1 MPFAM
6 RKLRSKPLYKVYNR
20 ITKKVYS
27 KGTTKEKAER
37 QLRLLRAIEYNPA
50 FVPRERASATTTTT
64 DIIVAEQVPPRGAR
78 ARAAARTQK
87 IKKT

>member
-6 RKLRSKPLYKVYNR
+6 RKLRLKPLYKVYNR

-37 QLRLLRAIEYNPA
+37 QLKLLRAIEFNPS
-50 FVPRERASATTTTT
+50 F
-64 DIIVAEQVPPRGAR
+64 IPRGRTTKDNTVIVDKPRKAR
-78 ARAAARTQK
+78 ARTAK
-87 IKKT
+87 NKL